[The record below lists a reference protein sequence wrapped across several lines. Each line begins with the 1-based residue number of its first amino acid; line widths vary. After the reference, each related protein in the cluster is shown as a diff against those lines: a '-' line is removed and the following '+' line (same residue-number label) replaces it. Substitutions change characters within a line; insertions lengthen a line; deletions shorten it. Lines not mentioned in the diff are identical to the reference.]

1 MAVEEISTQARETL
15 ESRIRTREALIGIV
29 GLGYVG
35 LPLAVEFA
43 RAGMRVVGIDVDHHR
58 VAEIGAG
65 RSYIP
70 DVSSAVL
77 QDLVK
82 RGSLRA
88 TVEFP
93 MLAEADAVVIC
104 VQTPFTATKE
114 PDLRFVV
121 AALGEVANRLHP
133 GELVVLQST
142 TYPGTTEEVALPLLA
157 ASGLRVGE
165 DYFLAFSPER
175 VDPGNTRFST
185 RDIPKVVG
193 GITPACA
200 AAAQLLFE
208 QVVTRVYR
216 VSSARVAELTKLLE
230 NVFRSVNIALVNELT
245 LLCDRMG
252 VDVWEVIGAAATK
265 PFGFMPFY
273 PGPGVGGHCIP
284 VDPYYLSSKAKEY
297 DFNTRFIVLA
307 AEINENMPYY
317 VADRVTEAIN
327 VHARKS
333 ISSAG
338 ILGLGV
344 AYKAGI
350 GDVRKSPAVKVLERL
365 GRRGASIAYHD
376 PYVARIRI
384 HGQDYASVPLTAEEI
399 GRADC
404 VLILTDHPGIDY
416 GWVVKHASLVFDT
429 RNATKSVGAPAA
441 NVLKL

>member
-43 RAGMRVVGIDVDHHR
+43 RAGMRVVGIDVDDHR

-104 VQTPFTATKE
+104 VQTPFTAAKE